1 MRGAIQPIVAGLAL
15 LAASC
20 GASFAQAGAGAPPP
34 GATACSGCHAG
45 ADNAMPSL
53 QGRSASD
60 IEAAMAAYRAG
71 AREATVMD
79 RIAKG
84 FSESETKDIASWL
97 ARTGGLK

>member
-1 MRGAIQPIVAGLAL
+1 MRGAILPTVAGLAV

-20 GASFAQAGAGAPPP
+20 GVSFAQAGAPPP

-71 AREATVMD
+71 SREATVMD

-84 FSESETKDIASWL
+84 FSESETKDIANWI
-97 ARTGGLK
+97 ARTGGLN

>member
-1 MRGAIQPIVAGLAL
+1 MRGAILPLAAGLAV

-20 GASFAQAGAGAPPP
+20 GASFAQTGAGAPPP

-45 ADNAMPSL
+45 ADNAMPGL

-60 IEAAMAAYRAG
+60 IVAAMAAFRAG
-71 AREATVMD
+71 SREATVMD

-84 FSESETKDIASWL
+84 FSESETKEIADWI
-97 ARTGGLK
+97 ARTGGSK